1 MSCYFR
7 HLTDIMAEASIEVT
21 PQNKKQVD
29 EAIHQIMGVDYKN
42 CPVTWK
48 ALKQQIASEPTRQ
61 DFIRKLQDAVRS

>member
-7 HLTDIMAEASIEVT
+7 HLTDIMAEARIEVT

-29 EAIHQIMGVDYKN
+29 EAIHRIMGVDYKN

-61 DFIRKLQDAVRS
+61 DFIRKLQAAVLS